1 MLKDHDLALRHARP
15 AELETLIALLND
27 LELRGEFLPLT
38 LNSPQKMRQDFAE
51 NGFVSPDSERLM
63 IVDRED
69 RIVGMVRHF
78 KTTAYYDAREIG
90 YSLFD
95 RAQHGR
101 GLMTRAVRLLV
112 DYLFMS
118 QGLNRLEIRAD
129 VRNRGSIRVAEK
141 LGFRF
146 EGIARGAAFARDE
159 YVDFAVYAL
168 VRADWRAGR
177 QGH

>member
-1 MLKDHDLALRHARP
+1 MLKDHDIALRHVRP

-27 LELRGEFLPLT
+27 LELRGDYLPLT
-38 LNSPQKMRQDFAE
+38 LNSPHKLRQDFAE
-51 NGFVSPDSERLM
+51 HGFVSGDSERLV
-63 IVDRED
+63 IVDAED
-69 RIVGMVRHF
+69 RIIGMVRHF

-95 RAQHGR
+95 ANQRGR
-101 GLMTRAVRLLV
+101 GLTTRAVRLLV

-118 QGLNRLEIRAD
+118 TTLNRLEIRAD

-141 LGFRF
+141 LGFRC

-168 VRADWRAGR
+168 VRPDWRANK